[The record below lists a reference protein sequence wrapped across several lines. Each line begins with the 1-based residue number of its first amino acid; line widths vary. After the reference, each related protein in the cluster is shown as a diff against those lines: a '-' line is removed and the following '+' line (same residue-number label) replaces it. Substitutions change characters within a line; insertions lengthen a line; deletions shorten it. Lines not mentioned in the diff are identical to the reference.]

1 MGESA
6 RSAAFRDDGG
16 VRSRQIPEQ
25 LGGFAWRRWMCLPIG
40 RWPYRQPTARGRAA
54 DVHHVADAGVH
65 DDRVGREPAQ
75 RADDGRL
82 RPDVRVPVPRAGD
95 HLPAAA
101 GARRGGARV
110 GLDGRRLPLGER
122 GDVAALGPAGGVVP
136 VRDDDLLLP
145 DAAGVRREHAG
156 LHLQPR
162 PGGQR
167 RLHRHRDRHRVLA
180 RRVHVGARRHRR
192 DRQARLQRAARR
204 HADPGRGPGHPR
216 RHLPAAGQHVG
227 RADGREPPDPRV
239 DRDRE
244 PRADRQQ
251 LPVLLGHGDEL
262 GARLVAEGPRQAS
275 SRRRCSSRW
284 ASCC

>member
-16 VRSRQIPEQ
+16 VRSRQIPESSEG
-25 LGGFAWRRWMCLPIG
+25 LHGVDGCACRSAGGRTEDDGAG
-40 RWPYRQPTARGRAA
+40 RSA

-75 RADDGRL
+75 RADHGRL
-82 RPDVRVPVPRAGD
+82 RPDVRVPVPRAGG

-101 GARRGGARV
+101 GTRGSGARV
-110 GLDGRRLPLGER
+110 GMDGRSLPLGER
-122 GDVAALGPAGGVVP
+122 GDVAAVGPAGGVVP

-145 DAAGVRREHAG
+145 HASGVRREHAG

-167 RLHRHRDRHRVLA
+167 RLHRRRDCHRVLA
-180 RRVHVGARRHRR
+180 RRVPLGARRHRR

-204 HADPGRGPGHPR
+204 HADPGRGPRHPR
-216 RHLPAAGQHVG
+216 RHLPLAGQYLR
-227 RADGREPPDPRV
+227 RADGREPPGPRV
-239 DRDRE
+239 DRGS
-244 PRADRQQ
+244 RAW
-251 LPVLLGHGDEL
+251 
-262 GARLVAEGPRQAS
+262 
-275 SRRRCSSRW
+275 C
-284 ASCC
+284 